1 MVVHKM
7 TETSKTTCPIRDVAE
22 LLSDTWTILILHA
35 LREKPLR
42 FCELERWLEHISTRT
57 LTLKLNKLQLQ
68 GLIEKQSDNCY
79 TITTKGSGLKI
90 IEEAMVRYAKK
101 YL

>member
-1 MVVHKM
+1 M
-7 TETSKTTCPIRDVAE
+7 TIRATKNTCPIRDVAE

-35 LREKPLR
+35 LRNKPLR

-57 LTLKLNKLQLQ
+57 LTLKLNKLRDQ
-68 GLIEKQSDNCY
+68 GLIEKQTDNLY
-79 TITTKGSGLKI
+79 TITKKGAGLKI
-90 IEEAMVRYAKK
+90 IETAMVQYAKK